1 MISKETIEFLMENRV
16 RNSRS
21 WFLEHRAEYE
31 KFVRRPLLEL
41 SERLAPAA
49 LGVDPQVAVS
59 PVGRTISR
67 INRDTRFSHDK
78 SLYRDVMWC
87 VFERRGEEG
96 CPPGLFFEFSPD
108 GFRYGC
114 GYYCVPIA
122 YMDALRELVLRDE
135 PSYLAA
141 RRAYE
146 KQKLFQLEGERYKRL
161 RHPEA
166 PAEKQDWLNRKGIAF
181 IHSEKDFELLF
192 SDRLAEVV
200 ADGFCKLAPL
210 YAFLQRANERMLR
223 R

>member
-146 KQKLFQLEGERYKRL
+146 KQKLFLLEGE
-161 RHPEA
+161 A
-166 PAEKQDWLNRKGIAF
+166 AF
-181 IHSEKDFELLF
+181 TQKD
-192 SDRLAEVV
+192 
-200 ADGFCKLAPL
+200 
-210 YAFLQRANERMLR
+210 
-223 R
+223 